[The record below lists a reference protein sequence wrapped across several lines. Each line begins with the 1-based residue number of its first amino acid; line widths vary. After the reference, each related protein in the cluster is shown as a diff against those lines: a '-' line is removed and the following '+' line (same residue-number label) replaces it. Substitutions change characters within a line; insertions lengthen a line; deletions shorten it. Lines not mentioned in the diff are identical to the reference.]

1 MKIEIGV
8 WSTVVK
14 RKKNFKICIGNTNG
28 EKQFNRRQEI
38 LKTISKE
45 DMLNIKG

>member
-1 MKIEIGV
+1 MKIGIDA
-8 WSTVVK
+8 WNLVVK
-14 RKKNFKICIGNTNG
+14 RKKNFKIRIGNTNA

-45 DMLNIKG
+45 DMLNTKY